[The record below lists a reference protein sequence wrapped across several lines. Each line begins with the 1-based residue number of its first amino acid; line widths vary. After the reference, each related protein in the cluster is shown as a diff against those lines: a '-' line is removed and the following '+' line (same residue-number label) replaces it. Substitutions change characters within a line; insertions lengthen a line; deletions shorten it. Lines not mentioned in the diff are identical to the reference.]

1 MDATE
6 VIHIMQPARD
16 WVDYL
21 SALLVPMVAI
31 VGSVIA
37 WQQWRINRAR
47 LKNELFDR
55 RYEQF
60 CVVRD
65 FIGSIMTSGR
75 STTEEQRKYLVGTR
89 GMRFLLDKKIADY
102 MDEHIWK
109 PAIDLEC
116 LESELQ
122 GLPVGNDRS
131 ENVHKQRDIKL
142 KLHEELKSLEGR
154 FAKYLQLRH

>member
-1 MDATE
+1 MEATE

-21 SALLVPMVAI
+21 SAFLVPMVAI
-31 VGSVIA
+31 VGAVIA

-60 CVVRD
+60 CIVRD
-65 FIGSIMTSGR
+65 FIGSIMASGR
-75 STTEEQRKYLVGTR
+75 STTEEQRTYLIGTR
-89 GMRFLLDKKIADY
+89 GMRFLFDKQIADY
-102 MDEHIWK
+102 MDENIWK

-122 GLPVGNDRS
+122 GLPVGKERS

-142 KLHEELKSLEGR
+142 QLHEELKSLEGR

>member
-1 MDATE
+1 MEATE
-6 VIHIMQPARD
+6 VVHVMQPARD

-21 SALLVPMVAI
+21 SALLVPTIAI
-31 VGSVIA
+31 VGAFIA

-65 FIGSIMTSGR
+65 FIGSIMTSGQ
-75 STTEEQRKYLVGTR
+75 STLEEQRKYLVGTR
-89 GMRFLLDKKIADY
+89 GMRFLFDKKIAEY
-102 MDEHIWK
+102 VDEHIWV

-122 GLPVGNDRS
+122 GLPVGDERS
-131 ENVHKQRDIKL
+131 ENVHKQRDIKQ
-142 KLHEELKSLEGR
+142 KLHEELKGLEDR
-154 FAKYLQLRH
+154 FAEYLQLRH

>member
-6 VIHIMQPARD
+6 VVHIVQPARD
-16 WVDYL
+16 WVNYL
-21 SALLVPMVAI
+21 SALLVPTIAVFGAF
-31 VGSVIA
+31 IA
-37 WQQWRINRAR
+37 WQQWRTNRAR

-65 FIGSIMTSGR
+65 FIGSIISSGN
-75 STTEEQRKYLVGTR
+75 STLEEQQKYLVGTR
-89 GMRFLLDKKIADY
+89 GMRFLFDKAITEY
-102 MDEHIWK
+102 MDKNIWA

-122 GLPVGNDRS
+122 GLPIGNERS
-131 ENVHKQRDIKL
+131 ENVRKQRDIKT
-142 KLHEELKSLEGR
+142 KLHGELKALEGR
-154 FAKYLQLRH
+154 FADYLQLRH

>member
-1 MDATE
+1 MELTE
-6 VIHIMQPARD
+6 VIHIIQPARD

-21 SALLVPMVAI
+21 SALLVPMVAV
-31 VGSVIA
+31 VGAVIA

-89 GMRFLLDKKIADY
+89 GMGFLFDKKIVEY
-102 MDEHIWK
+102 MDENIWK

-122 GLPVGNDRS
+122 GVPVGKERTD
-131 ENVHKQRDIKL
+131 NVHKQRDIKL
-142 KLHEELKSLEGR
+142 KLHEELKNLEGR
-154 FAKYLQLRH
+154 FEKYLQLRH

>member
-1 MDATE
+1 MEATE
-6 VIHIMQPARD
+6 IVHVMHPARD

-21 SALLVPMVAI
+21 SALLVPTIAI
-31 VGSVIA
+31 VGASIA

-65 FIGSIMTSGR
+65 FIGSIMTSGK
-75 STTEEQRKYLVGTR
+75 STLEQQRKYLVGTR
-89 GMRFLLDKKIADY
+89 GMRFLFDKRIAEY
-102 MDEHIWK
+102 VDEHIWA

-122 GLPVGNDRS
+122 GLPVGDDRS
-131 ENVHKQRDIKL
+131 ENVRKQRGLKS
-142 KLHEELKSLEGR
+142 KLHEELKCLEDR
-154 FAKYLQLRH
+154 FAEYLQLQH

>member
-1 MDATE
+1 MEATE
-6 VIHIMQPARD
+6 VVHVMQPDRD

-21 SALLVPMVAI
+21 AALLVPMIAI
-31 VGSVIA
+31 VGAFIA

-65 FIGSIMTSGR
+65 FIGSIMTSGK
-75 STTEEQRKYLVGTR
+75 STFEEQRKYLVGTR
-89 GMRFLLDKKIADY
+89 GMRFLFDKKIAEY
-102 MDEHIWK
+102 VDENIWA

-122 GLPVGNDRS
+122 GLPVGGERS
-131 ENVHKQRDIKL
+131 ANVRKQRDLKQ
-142 KLHEELKSLEGR
+142 KLHEELKGLEGR
-154 FAKYLQLRH
+154 FAEYLQLRH

>member
-1 MDATE
+1 MEATE
-6 VIHIMQPARD
+6 VVPVIQPARD

-21 SALLVPMVAI
+21 SGLLVPTIAI
-31 VGSVIA
+31 VGAFIA

-65 FIGSIMTSGR
+65 FIGSVMTYGE
-75 STTEEQRKYLVGTR
+75 STLEEQRKYLVGTQ
-89 GMRFLLDKKIADY
+89 GMRFLFDKNIAEY
-102 MDEHIWK
+102 MDTHIWG
-109 PAIDLEC
+109 PAIDLDC

-122 GLPVGNDRS
+122 GLPVGDERS
-131 ENVHKQRDIKL
+131 ENVRK
-142 KLHEELKSLEGR
+142 
-154 FAKYLQLRH
+154 

>member
-1 MDATE
+1 MEATE
-6 VIHIMQPARD
+6 VIHIMQPTRD

-21 SALLVPMVAI
+21 SALLVPMVAVAGAI
-31 VGSVIA
+31 IA

-65 FIGSIMTSGR
+65 FIGSIMASGK
-75 STTEEQRKYLVGTR
+75 STPEEQRKYLVGSR
-89 GMRFLLDKKIADY
+89 GMRFLFDKKIADY
-102 MDEHIWK
+102 MDRNIWK
-109 PAIDLEC
+109 LAIDLEC

-122 GLPVGNDRS
+122 GVPVAEERS
-131 ENVHKQRDIKL
+131 SNVREQRDIKL
-142 KLHEELKSLEGR
+142 KLHEELKGLEGR